1 MWFRE
6 LKRFKTHI
14 KIYKNISILFILW
27 KNTYKPNNS
36 CILNVFNYILT
47 DSLASNFVDSGG
59 TCNTQ
64 MEGQKDAE
72 TCVYTW
78 IEMTD
83 TVHANSDLVSEI
95 GFLTNSEK
103 PSVTHTESKGQTVFE
118 VEHTHVL
125 YTRCHNDTIG
135 VSDNEIDSGT
145 GTCTTQNID
154 EKALAEIQGVDDPM
168 HSGNHFYLAVYNTKL
183 ISFEYF
189 VSKNFIG
196 LDTTFS
202 ENRLNT

>member
-1 MWFRE
+1 MF
-6 LKRFKTHI
+6 
-14 KIYKNISILFILW
+14 
-27 KNTYKPNNS
+27 
-36 CILNVFNYILT
+36 FNYIFT
-47 DSLASNFVDSGG
+47 DSPASNFVVSGG

-64 MEGQKDAE
+64 MEGQKE
-72 TCVYTW
+72 TETSVYTR
-78 IEMTD
+78 IEETD
-83 TVHANSDLVSEI
+83 SVQANSDLVSKI
-95 GFLTNSEK
+95 RCLPNSEK

-154 EKALAEIQGVDDPM
+154 EKALAEIQGVDNPM
-168 HSGNHFYLAVYNTKL
+168 QSGNHFYLAVYNTKL